1 LQTVYKGEKARE
13 EGSRVSSSGSCDV
26 YVSTW
31 ELFTQMEFLEVTDDV
46 DTSYTSLDGTGHSQ
60 PPKKIEKQTR
70 TAEEDAKTELWK
82 SLAASLKPQA
92 APQQNTVKSELSEC
106 ANLFGKIVAD
116 LLLQYDPKDWSYLK
130 KKVMDVF
137 YDFEQQKSTDRS
149 NYQCAPINP
158 HQFQGN
164 NHFRPGAFFNML
176 TNASTS

>member
-1 LQTVYKGEKARE
+1 MNGIICKQFIREKRRE
-13 EGSRVSSSGSCDV
+13 KKAQEFQVQVLVMCMSLLGNSLLKWSSLKS
-26 YVSTW
+26 
-31 ELFTQMEFLEVTDDV
+31 QMMWI
-46 DTSYTSLDGTGHSQ
+46 Q
-60 PPKKIEKQTR
+60 QTR

-82 SLAASLKPQA
+82 SLSASLKPQA